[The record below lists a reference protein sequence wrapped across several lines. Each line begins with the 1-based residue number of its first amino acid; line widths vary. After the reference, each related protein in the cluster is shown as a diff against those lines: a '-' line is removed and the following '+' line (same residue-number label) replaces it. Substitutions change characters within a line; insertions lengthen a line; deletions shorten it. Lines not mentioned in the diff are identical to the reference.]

1 MRSSRGWRVDG
12 RKGETVPCYRW
23 SHCET
28 NEWECSPMHGEAP
41 NYVPPSHAFLA
52 ITPTSHS
59 AVLLVDSSAGPP
71 MLTAGQAVFVKGR
84 SPQRGFLLV
93 DNGGQQLLIPHY
105 YTELRVRM
113 GEPTTS
119 HKQHL
124 ISPLV
129 ER

>member
-1 MRSSRGWRVDG
+1 MKQFLV
-12 RKGETVPCYRW
+12 TVGLIVRLT
-23 SHCET
+23 SGSVG
-28 NEWECSPMHGEAP
+28 SPMHGEAP
-41 NYVPPSHAFLA
+41 DYVPPSHAFLA

-59 AVLLVDSSAGPP
+59 AVPLVDSSAGPP